1 MHNNDLSLMQRA
13 AEGDHQARVELV
25 RRLMPR
31 AQRLCNWLIRNRA
44 DAKDASQA
52 ALVEVVQSTHNF
64 RGDSS
69 IEQWASRIV
78 VRTALR
84 WAANERKRHFVPA
97 EVDAAT
103 DGDVSLRVLLKQCI
117 DRLGEPH
124 RTTVILRCVFEHSVD
139 EIAEL
144 TQVSRN
150 TVKDRLLRARVALRE
165 FARAPYEG
173 SEHEASDSS
182 ELDTLPL
189 ARPRVPLRR

>member
-31 AQRLCNWLIRNRA
+31 VQRLCHWLIRNRA

-52 ALVEVVQSTHNF
+52 ALVEVVQSTHSF

-69 IEQWASRIV
+69 IEQWAARIV

-97 EVDAAT
+97 DIETAT
-103 DGDVSLRVLLKQCI
+103 DGDVSRRVHLKQCI

-150 TVKDRLLRARVALRE
+150 TVKDRLLRARMALRE
-165 FARAPYEG
+165 FARAPYEACDVEAG
-173 SEHEASDSS
+173 DTSEA
-182 ELDTLPL
+182 DTLPL
-189 ARPRVPLRR
+189 VRSRVPLRR